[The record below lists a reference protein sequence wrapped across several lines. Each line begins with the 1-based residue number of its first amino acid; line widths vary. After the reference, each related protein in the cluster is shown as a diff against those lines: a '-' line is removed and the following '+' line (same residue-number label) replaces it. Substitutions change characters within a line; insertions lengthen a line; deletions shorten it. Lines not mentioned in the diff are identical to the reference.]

1 MIFIQKFRL
10 PDEVDG
16 CDARA
21 VNTNGDIEVPV
32 LIVGGSLAGL
42 TVSGL
47 LASQGVLNMLAERH
61 RGTAIHP
68 RVASFHQGTMECSAV
83 LPEGRQ

>member
-1 MIFIQKFRL
+1 MRHDLRRLAALVTPRSSISASTPPEHSGLFWQGPQRPLYQHLFSLAMIFIQKFRL

-32 LIVGGSLAGL
+32 LIVG
-42 TVSGL
+42 
-47 LASQGVLNMLAERH
+47 
-61 RGTAIHP
+61 
-68 RVASFHQGTMECSAV
+68 
-83 LPEGRQ
+83 RQ